1 MSQKVQ
7 KYRNTNELSKT
18 FGKYYVRPVYDV
30 RFVGTSDLA
39 DYIQTQCTVK
49 RSDIKAV
56 LDELGAAFKHYFEL
70 GQKVKLD
77 GIGIFKVGI
86 SSACSDTEEGC
97 TANLVKKCRVNF
109 QPETTAVLTGVKEV
123 QRAQKVNGVATLITT
138 QMQVFNH
145 PATMLKDVRFELT
158 ADLQGSGM
166 QDENSGNG
174 GNSGNAG
181 DDEPRP

>member
-30 RFVGTSDLA
+30 RFVGTSELA

-56 LDELGAAFKHYFEL
+56 LDALGSAFKHYFEL
-70 GQKVKLD
+70 GQKIKLD
-77 GIGIFKVGI
+77 GVGIFKVGI
-86 SSACSDTEEGC
+86 SSACSDTEAGC
-97 TANLVKKCRVNF
+97 NASLVKKGRVNF
-109 QPETTAVLTGVKEV
+109 QPEVTSVLKGVSEV
-123 QRAQKVNGVATLITT
+123 QRARIINGVATLVTT
-138 QMQVFNH
+138 QQQVFDH

-166 QDENSGNG
+166 QDGDSGNS